1 MKATNLSINEKSKL
15 IVPDE
20 YYSQDVWNMKQ
31 HVKFND
37 LNAKQLQWY
46 SNYGIDNIDFS
57 KCNNEN
63 IKQEIKYYCYEIIEN
78 KVNLVSFNSYI
89 KAINVF
95 FSFINKF
102 YSNLGSIIDIEK
114 EQFIDEYTLFIENS
128 ESQSS
133 LGTQTRV
140 TRNMETKEYKSKSIY
155 IRYVFNYYDFIY
167 EMFIGTNIKEFD
179 KDRWDIR
186 NLPIKVEVPKARPR
200 YTISF
205 ENIYQESIKKLA
217 KKFIY
222 ERLKSKKYSTCIDD
236 LKGINLLSQYLNDY
250 APDIKSLEEIDR
262 DTIEDY
268 MSYVRIDMDLAQRTR
283 VSRFGSV
290 KTFFE
295 ICQLMGWEGAPKK
308 TLITNSDY
316 KCKTKVIPK
325 FYDENELRRLNEHLD
340 KLPVQI
346 ARMVFV
352 IENIGMRIS
361 ELCILKVDCIQK
373 DTKDEYFLKYYQ
385 PKTDSWNRV
394 PINIEI
400 AEVIKES
407 IKDNKE
413 KFGNDIEYVFLQN
426 KETPISS
433 ETFSYH
439 LNKVS
444 YENNILDREGK
455 ILRIKSHTFR
465 GTVATKYA
473 NLGMSTNIIR
483 MLLGQRSTG
492 AIKHYVEIHDVTV
505 LDAMKDILNYQDAMI
520 NNIGKIDNMEPINK
534 EDKCLIPLPNGH
546 CGKPISEG
554 KCSHANACYS
564 CRMFKANPKH
574 LDLYKFHLKE
584 AQQNIKIAEINGFE
598 RILQVNKELESNL
611 LKIIEKIENTK

>member
-1 MKATNLSINEKSKL
+1 MKATKLNINVESKL
-15 IVPDE
+15 ILPDG
-20 YYSQDVWNMKQ
+20 YYSKDIWNMKE
-31 HVKFND
+31 HKKFND
-37 LNAKQLQWY
+37 LNENQLKWY
-46 SNYGIDNIDFS
+46 KNYGVNSVDFS
-57 KCNNEN
+57 RCINEN
-63 IKQEIKYYCYEIIEN
+63 IKQEIKCFCYDVIEN
-78 KVNLVSFNSYI
+78 KVNLISFNSYI
-89 KAINVF
+89 KAINTF

-102 YSNLGSIIDIEK
+102 YNTIDSIVDINREK
-114 EQFIDEYTLFIENS
+114 FIDTYTLFIENS
-128 ESQSS
+128 EFQSS
-133 LGTQTRV
+133 LGKQTRISG
-140 TRNMETKEYKSKSIY
+140 TMETKIYKGKSMY
-155 IRYVFNYYDFIY
+155 IRIVINFYDFIY
-167 EMFIGTNIKEFD
+167 KLLVDSNIQEFGKD
-179 KDRWDIR
+179 KWDIR
-186 NLPIKVEVPKARPR
+186 NLPIKIDIPKSRPR
-200 YTISF
+200 YTVNF
-205 ENIYQESIKKLA
+205 ENIYQEPIKKLA
-217 KKFIY
+217 KKFTY

-250 APDIKSLEEIDR
+250 APDIVSLEQIDR

-268 MSYVRIDMDLAQRTR
+268 MSYVRTDTDLAQRTR

-295 ICQLMGWEGAPKK
+295 ICQLMGWEGSPQI

-316 KCKTKVIPK
+316 KCKTKVMPK
-325 FYDENELRRLNEHLD
+325 FYDEGELKRLNKHLD
-340 KLPVQI
+340 KLPIQI
-346 ARMVFV
+346 SRMVFV

-385 PKTDSWNRV
+385 PKTDSWNKV
-394 PINIEI
+394 PINLEI
-400 AEVIKES
+400 AEVIKKS
-407 IKDNKE
+407 IQDNKE
-413 KFGNDIEYVFLQN
+413 KFGDDIEYVFLQN
-426 KETPISS
+426 KQTPISS

-439 LNKVS
+439 LNKLA
-444 YENNILDREGK
+444 YENKILDRDGK

-492 AIKHYVEIHDVTV
+492 AIKHYVEIHEVTV
-505 LDAMKDILNYQDAMI
+505 LDAMKDILTYQDEMI
-520 NNIGKIDNMEPINK
+520 NNIGKIDNMEPINE
-534 EDKCLIPLPNGH
+534 EDKYLIPLPNGL

-564 CRMFKANPKH
+564 CRMFKANPKY

-598 RILQVNKELESNL
+598 RILQVNKELELNL
-611 LKIIEKIENTK
+611 LKIIAKIENMK